1 MGFRDNRFYYINNN
15 KEHLLENLKAWDS
28 LDINKKEIW
37 ILEKSIQLQKNRE
50 KKVYEI
56 LGINEDPIPVNSLY
70 EKIYGK
76 KIETNNGGRE
86 NILDQSLRLLNK
98 FFIDMYTIDNRILIE
113 EEEKIEEKPTDAQ
126 ILVKRFNEINKYLN
140 IWLEKT
146 ILDSSIINAEQL
158 SKIASDSMTFWNEK
172 IKKSLSKDNI
182 NLTLDSDNNIIG
194 IENYSEEEL
203 KKITSRY
210 KSFANNIFGGLS
222 EAATQ
227 FFASAISGYIIYG
240 TSDINDSQSKI
251 TFKNNKDFEDYFK
264 DNEWLKSG
272 DINNEQIKDY
282 QNELRKRQAEIC
294 KLHSFREPFFSLN
307 LENVNPKADEIFAMR
322 ITNDINPNF
331 LTFGIS
337 NKMGRS
343 KSTKINFQ
351 GTSVGAM
358 LANAFLSD
366 NIFIDDSDIN
376 ERGGSTILNEAETVV
391 KAITYTLV
399 NEAGILRW
407 DNKVKPIQN
416 ASIEAILM
424 RFTTAFAYIWLTGGE
439 IGKSHAD
446 FFLMSKNGIEGRG
459 KNKKLLSAN
468 TYFIS
473 MSSILEKALN
483 YLKQT
488 SAFFSKVDYTKA
500 IIDEKDLKEIGEL
513 KSENE
518 NDLDNKMYTIAKNTI
533 SNISKTKH
541 GTGVQIS
548 NYGILLG

>member
-15 KEHLLENLKAWDS
+15 KEHLLENLAAWDS

-37 ILEKSIQLQKNRE
+37 VLEKSIQLQKNRE
-50 KKVYEI
+50 KKVYET
-56 LGINEDPIPVNSLY
+56 LSINEDPIPVNSLY

-76 KIETNNGGRE
+76 KIETNNGTKE

-98 FFIDMYTIDNRILIE
+98 FFIDMYTIDNRILIQ
-113 EEEKIEEKPTDAQ
+113 EEEKVEEKPTDAQ
-126 ILVKRFNEINKYLN
+126 IIVKRFNEINKYLN

-146 ILDSSIINAEQL
+146 DLDTSIINADYL
-158 SKIASDSMTFWNEK
+158 NKIASDSMNFWNEK

-182 NLTLDSDNNIIG
+182 DLTLDSDNNIVG
-194 IENYSEEEL
+194 IQNYSEEQL

-227 FFASAISGYIIYG
+227 FFASVTSGYIIYG
-240 TSDINDSQSKI
+240 TSDINDSQSRI
-251 TFKNNKDFEDYFK
+251 TFKNNKNFKDYFK
-264 DNEWLKSG
+264 DNEWLKIG
-272 DINNEQIKDY
+272 DINSEQIKDY
-282 QNELRKRQAEIC
+282 QDELKKRQAEIC

-307 LENVNPKADEIFAMR
+307 LENVNPKADEIFAMQ
-322 ITNDINPNF
+322 ITNDINPEF

-337 NKMGRS
+337 NKMGHS

-351 GTSVGAM
+351 NTSLGAM
-358 LANAFLSD
+358 LANVFLSD
-366 NIFIDDSDIN
+366 NIFIEDSDIN
-376 ERGGSTILNEAETVV
+376 ERGGSTILNEAETIV
-391 KAITYTLV
+391 KAITYTLI
-399 NEAGILRW
+399 NEAGILKW
-407 DNKVKPIQN
+407 DKTIKPIQN
-416 ASIEAILM
+416 TTIDAILM

-446 FFLMSKNGIEGRG
+446 FFLMSKNGIEKQG
-459 KNKKLLSAN
+459 KTKKLLSAN

-473 MSSILEKALN
+473 MSSILEKALK

-488 SAFFSKVDYTKA
+488 TAFFNKVDYTKA
-500 IIDEKDLKEIGEL
+500 IIDEKNLKEIGDL
-513 KSENE
+513 KAENGS
-518 NDLDNKMYTIAKNTI
+518 DLDNKMYTVAKNTI